1 MGCPSN
7 NHNIMSTDITTEIS
21 KAVPKTSPIT
31 TRPLLRR
38 MTDTG
43 PNEDTLKNESY
54 KEAAKQARIA
64 DAKAPAPPSPL
75 SSSKDFVQE
84 LAELGKLFQEGL
96 LSESEFKKAKARL
109 L

>member
-1 MGCPSN
+1 M
-7 NHNIMSTDITTEIS
+7 IAD
-21 KAVPKTSPIT
+21 A
-31 TRPLLRR
+31 RPLLRR